1 MIILYTNNIKS
12 KKIKMNDKTI
22 YNSVQKWNAKISY
35 LLLFLVAWFF
45 INKTNPNVNNDFVR
59 SHSKIALVLHVFL
72 LLNYVIFILYWDWI
86 WINFQV
92 FLNYTLNE
100 IIAIIIFLFLFLLML
115 IWISKA
121 NKWEIF
127 SLSKTIKFWN
137 ISLDNIYN
145 NISTN
150 KDEEYKLAVLMSRIP
165 LIWFIL
171 TERYKDDIVVKN
183 SNKLNFIISFL
194 IIYVFIYIN
203 TDLASLL
210 FLSYI
215 IFIIFLIILLLN
227 NNRIIYYNLD
237 FISNIRSIY
246 IYVNTS
252 ILYIYNYYIK
262 SNFIKFD
269 KIKSDFISK
278 LESEDLVIMQD
289 LLKNK
294 DYTLSKAII
303 YIPILNLINLFFIN
317 TKYKIHIINTIIIS
331 ILYIISCLLFWSYN
345 NYQIFLVFLL
355 VYWAGNISNLWF
367 RMYFIYDIYSFLKFI
382 YIKIINLFIFIKK
395 KKNEEKIFIWKVW
408 MKN

>member
-1 MIILYTNNIKS
+1 
-12 KKIKMNDKTI
+12 MNDKTI